1 MHRAYFKTHQSADR
15 SAEMNE
21 YTRETEN
28 PANERKNL
36 TLASRLIEAAE
47 VKLYRLYRLENS
59 NHTTA

>member
-28 PANERKNL
+28 RPTKEKL
-36 TLASRLIEAAE
+36 DLASRLIEAAE